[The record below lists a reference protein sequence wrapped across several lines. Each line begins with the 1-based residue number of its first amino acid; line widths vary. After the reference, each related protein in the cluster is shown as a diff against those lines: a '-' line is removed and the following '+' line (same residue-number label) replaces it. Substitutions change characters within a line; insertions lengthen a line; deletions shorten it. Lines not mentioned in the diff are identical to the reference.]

1 MRPLTISQWS
11 SVVAVGAML
20 CVFAISFPSL
30 TQAKE
35 GTNELTWDDLVPE
48 MPDFDDPYAKLTPD
62 QLSDLSSVAVMRGLV
77 ARESSIMTEEKK
89 ERLAEL
95 EKSLAASG
103 IDVDDILSQ
112 RERVTAER
120 RQRAETVVDELDGTR
135 VRIPGYVLPLAFE
148 GTEVTE
154 FLLVP
159 YVGACIHTPPPPPNQ
174 IVHVKPEQGFE
185 TKGLYEPVW
194 VTGEMS
200 AVPTQ
205 QSLYLVDG
213 SSDISVGYGLSAIRI
228 EPYEY
233 Q

>member
-1 MRPLTISQWS
+1 MRLVNISQWTKLIILGG
-11 SVVAVGAML
+11 VL
-20 CVFAISFPSL
+20 CVFATSAPFAA
-30 TQAKE
+30 QAKE
-35 GTNELTWDDLVPE
+35 TPNELTWEDLVPE
-48 MPDFDDPYAKLTPD
+48 MPNFDDPYAKLTPD

-77 ARESSIMTEEKK
+77 KRDSSIMTAEKR
-89 ERLAEL
+89 ERLGEL
-95 EKSLAASG
+95 EKSLAESG
-103 IDVDDILSQ
+103 IDVDDILAQ

-148 GTEVTE
+148 GTQVTE

-174 IVHVKPEQGFE
+174 IVHVTPEESFE

-213 SSDISVGYGLSAIRI
+213 NSDISVGYGLNAIRI
-228 EPYEY
+228 EPYE
-233 Q
+233 